1 MADQSDVE
9 ETLVQI
15 IAQALYPDG
24 TARPSATGGTVR
36 VYRGWP
42 VAAALDAD
50 LATGIVNVT
59 IYPESVGQENTT
71 RWLDDTQADVPQ
83 IPTLVVTV
91 AGNVATFTGD
101 AAAGQ
106 VAGLIADGLAVVHRT
121 RTGDTPAMV
130 AATLAAQLR
139 TVRTALLQGTTVV
152 VPLVHRLEGRV
163 FADQSVRREV
173 KRQRQRFR
181 ITCWSPDPASR
192 DGVAAAID
200 AALAV
205 TRFLALPDGS
215 SGRLRFAASEV
226 TDRSETAA
234 LFRRD
239 LIYTV
244 EYPTLVAANEPR
256 MVVGDIQLSSAGADA
271 IANRMV

>member
-9 ETLVQI
+9 ASLVQT

-24 TARPSATGGTVR
+24 TLRPSVTGGTVR
-36 VYRGWP
+36 IYRGWP
-42 VAAALDAD
+42 GAAALDAD
-50 LATGIVNVT
+50 LAAGVVNVT
-59 IYPESVGQENTT
+59 IYPESVAQENTT

-83 IPTLVVTV
+83 RPALVVTV
-91 AGNVATFTGD
+91 AGNAATFAGD
-101 AAAGQ
+101 AAPGQ
-106 VAGLIADGLAVVHRT
+106 VVGLIADGLAVVHRT
-121 RTGDTPAMV
+121 QTGDTPAMV
-130 AATLAAQLR
+130 AAMLAAQLR
-139 TVRTALLQGTTVV
+139 TVRSALLQGTTVV
-152 VPLVHRLEGRV
+152 VPLVRRLEGRV

-181 ITCWSPDPASR
+181 ITCWCPDPVSR
-192 DGVAAAID
+192 DRVAAAID
-200 AALAV
+200 TTLAAI
-205 TRFLALPDGS
+205 RFLVLPDGS

-226 TDRSETAA
+226 TDRSESAA

-244 EYPTLVAANEPR
+244 EYPTLVTANQPR
-256 MVVGDIQLSSAGADA
+256 MVVGEIQLSSASADA